1 MLVRSVAKNKDGQ
14 RYFVFGRGLTSY
26 KSGQNAI
33 MQDVEASLL
42 EFENDCYWAL
52 DSGIDWR
59 TRLGYSGQKKLLDN
73 DVYNTISERYGV
85 LNIEDFETLYD
96 SETRNY
102 IVKCNIYTIYS
113 ENAINFT
120 FSKGV

>member
-1 MLVRSVAKNKDGQ
+1 MLVRSVAKNNYGQ

-26 KSGQNAI
+26 KTGQSAI

-52 DSGIDWR
+52 DSGIDWK
-59 TRLGYSGQKKLLDN
+59 TRLGYHTQKNLLDE
-73 DVYNTISERYGV
+73 DIQNTIQDRYGV
-85 LNIEDFETLYD
+85 LGIENFSSNFDT
-96 SETRNY
+96 ETRNY
-102 IVKCNIYTIYS
+102 IAQCEIYTIYS

>member
-1 MLVRSVAKNKDGQ
+1 MLVRSVTKNKDDQ

-26 KSGQNAI
+26 KTGQSAI

-52 DSGIDWR
+52 DSGIDWK
-59 TRLGYSGQKKLLDN
+59 TRLGYTGQKDLLDN
-73 DVYNTISERYGV
+73 DIYNTINNRYGI
-85 LNIEDFETLYD
+85 LNIEDFEATFD

-102 IVKCNIYTIYS
+102 IVKCSIYTIYS